1 MVIGEVVAVC
11 LSKEKGVPKTSIGQ
25 GNLLVGFG
33 LEGDAHGGP
42 WHRQI
47 SLLAQESI
55 EKMKALGLPDLKPGD
70 FAENLTTQGLEL
82 HKLPVGT
89 QMKIGETLL
98 EVTQIGKECHH
109 GCAIFQKVGK
119 CIMPKEGIFVKVLQG
134 GLVKEGDKIEVLP
147 LLKVGI
153 ITASDKGSR
162 GEREDKSG
170 ATIKELV
177 VNLPGEVVSY
187 AVIPDEKE
195 VIKEKMLEMI
205 EKEKLDLILT
215 TGGTGLGPRD
225 VTPDVTLE
233 IVERVIPGIG
243 EAMRL
248 ESLKKTNRAMLSRA
262 VAGSRGNSLII
273 NLPGSPKAVRECLE
287 VVLPVIPHALEI
299 LQGRGGEC
307 AR

>member
-1 MVIGEVVAVC
+1 MLGKVVAVC
-11 LSKEKGVPKTSIGQ
+11 RSEEKGVPKNSIGQ

-55 EKMKALGLPDLKPGD
+55 EKMKALGLPDLQPGD
-70 FAENLTTQGLEL
+70 FAENITTEGLSL
-82 HKLPVGT
+82 HTLPVGT
-89 QMKIGETLL
+89 QMRIGETLL

-134 GLVKEGDKIEVLP
+134 GLVQEGDKIEVLP
-147 LLKVGI
+147 LIKVGI

-170 ATIKELV
+170 EVIKELV
-177 VNLPGEVVSY
+177 DQLPGEVISY

-195 VIKEKMLEMI
+195 VIKAKLLEMT
-205 EKEKLDLILT
+205 EKVDVILT

-225 VTPDVTLE
+225 VTPDATLE
-233 IVERVIPGIG
+233 IVDRVIPGIG
-243 EAMRL
+243 EAMRM
-248 ESLKKTNRAMLSRA
+248 ESLKKTNRAMLSRG
-262 VAGSRGNSLII
+262 VAGTRGNSLII